1 MYFFFG
7 TSDEQMPPWAAR
19 PLKPQIN
26 WGMGDVAPAHVVPAR
41 PLRDAGPLR
50 FLARIPPP
58 VATYQDRR
66 LFRNA
71 CHQQDNCNNAKS
83 LVE

>member
-1 MYFFFG
+1 MYFFG

-41 PLRDAGPLR
+41 PLRDAGPLK

-58 VATYQDRR
+58 LLPTRTGVCFGMRAINRTTVTMQT
-66 LFRNA
+66 
-71 CHQQDNCNNAKS
+71 H
-83 LVE
+83 